1 MPAVPLTLPP
11 MPAAQAQA
19 ISLLSNADAEP
30 SELAE
35 AVALDP
41 GLSASV
47 LRGANSA
54 SSAPIS
60 PVTSVDVAVIRMG
73 TSEVRRIVAAA
84 VLGQAFPGLREASV
98 DAAELWRLIIMSAF
112 LAERSA
118 PDPLARPAFT
128 AGILHDIGRLTLISM
143 EPENYSRVVAMVR
156 DGADARYAEVEVFGV
171 DHCQFGAQV
180 ATAWNFAPM
189 LVDAVAHHHEG
200 GNVLAEAVKNGNDIA
215 FALGMG
221 DGVQPAPEPT
231 LDPDGPE
238 AVLISELGGEQT
250 LGERVEWFREALAA

>member
-1 MPAVPLTLPP
+1 MPVVPLTLPP

-19 ISLLSNADAEP
+19 IALLSDPDAEP
-30 SELAE
+30 SEFAE

-54 SSAPIS
+54 ASAPMS

-73 TSEVRRIVAAA
+73 TSEIRRIVAAA
-84 VLGQAFPGLREASV
+84 VLGQAFPGLREAKV
-98 DAAELWRLIIMSAF
+98 DAAELWRFIIMSAF

-118 PDPLARPAFT
+118 PAPLARPAFT

-143 EPENYSRVVAMVR
+143 EPANYGRVVDMVR
-156 DGADARYAEVEVFGV
+156 DGADARYAETEVFGV

-180 ATAWNFAPM
+180 ATAWKFAPM

-200 GNVLAEAVKNGNDIA
+200 GGVLAEAVKNGNRIA
-215 FALGMG
+215 FGLGMG
-221 DGVQPAPEPT
+221 DGVQPGPEAT

-238 AVLISELGGEQT
+238 AALISELGGEQA